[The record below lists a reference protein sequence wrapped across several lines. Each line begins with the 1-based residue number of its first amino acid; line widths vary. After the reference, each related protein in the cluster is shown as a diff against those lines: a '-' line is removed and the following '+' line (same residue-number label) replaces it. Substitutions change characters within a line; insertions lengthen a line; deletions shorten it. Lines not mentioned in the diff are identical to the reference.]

1 VLFTVNTGLRPDGT
15 WGLQFRDVSI
25 MHDED
30 FGKTILEIEAPG
42 KRGVGYCKKYARRSA
57 AL

>member
-1 VLFTVNTGLRPDGT
+1 MAPPIPR
-15 WGLQFRDVSI
+15 WISI
-25 MHDED
+25 MDDED
-30 FGKTILEIEAPG
+30 LGKTILEIEARG